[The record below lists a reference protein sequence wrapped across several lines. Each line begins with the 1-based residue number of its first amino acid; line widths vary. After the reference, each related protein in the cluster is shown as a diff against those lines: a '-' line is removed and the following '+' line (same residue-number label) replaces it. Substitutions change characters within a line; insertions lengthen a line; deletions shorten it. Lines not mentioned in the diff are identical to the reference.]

1 MSAERQKVRK
11 TMEQNRFK
19 SVVVWGA
26 VVAQVLSILVAVG
39 VFDEALSATIK
50 TAIVGILQVLV
61 AFGVLNNPTD
71 GAAF

>member
-1 MSAERQKVRK
+1 MN
-11 TMEQNRFK
+11 QNRFK
-19 SVVVWGA
+19 SVVVWSA
-26 VVAQVLSILVAVG
+26 VFAQILSILVAIG

-50 TAIVGILQVLV
+50 TAVVALLQVLV

>member
-1 MSAERQKVRK
+1 MN
-11 TMEQNRFK
+11 QNRFK

-39 VFDEALSATIK
+39 VFDEALSETIK
-50 TAIVGILQVLV
+50 TAVVALLQVLV